1 MKRIT
6 IKTEIGVTVLETGM
20 NEAIARL
27 AAYEDVYAVL
37 AENAVMIPLEMEKL
51 KAAGKEKSVRYRE
64 MLGQKLMETQFRA
77 LFQRHGITFDNTEG

>member
-6 IKTEIGVTVLETGM
+6 IKTEIGVTVPETEM
-20 NEAIARL
+20 HEAIARL

-37 AENAVMIPLEMEKL
+37 AENAVMIPQEMEKL